1 MPISTGV
8 TITSGMVDGEHTS
21 GGVPMPMDEGED
33 EHEDE
38 SEGENGGGSD
48 DDDPRK

>member
-1 MPISTGV
+1 
-8 TITSGMVDGEHTS
+8 
-21 GGVPMPMDEGED
+21 MPMDEGED

-38 SEGENGGGSD
+38 SEGENGGWSD